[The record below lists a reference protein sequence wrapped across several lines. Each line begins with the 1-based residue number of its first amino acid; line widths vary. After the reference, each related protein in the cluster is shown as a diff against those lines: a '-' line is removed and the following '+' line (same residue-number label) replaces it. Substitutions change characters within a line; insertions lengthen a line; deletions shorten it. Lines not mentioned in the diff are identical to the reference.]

1 MSPLYIAISRK
12 HEDIVKLIL
21 EKTDYDI
28 CSDIS
33 EKSLE
38 TCIHTACRVAVSMSF
53 MQLLLTNIRAS
64 FDEDKQKIGDFLD
77 KVNRD
82 GLKASDYCWKT
93 NHR

>member
-1 MSPLYIAISRK
+1 MN
-12 HEDIVKLIL
+12 
-21 EKTDYDI
+21 
-28 CSDIS
+28 
-33 EKSLE
+33 
-38 TCIHTACRVAVSMSF
+38 F

-93 NHR
+93 KHRQFAVVLQEFVNQTEQTIITVKKFEIQEDYNLNGK